1 MLLGYNVLRDLVN
14 SVGGIDTLGQNWHL
28 VSEVLKLS
36 SRKEES
42 GPSREATPL
51 APVFTGDTWEVLP
64 PSSVR
69 IVNCRLDNGS
79 PRSLTVSHVLIEPS
93 HFQSDS
99 VLGQVTKG
107 MDILEGYQEGSHGQ
121 CGVALRNVT
130 KKPILLPPCTQVATA
145 NIVEDTCEVHV
156 QSVGVDI
163 EVSVLEVANLTS
175 EGAPSCS
182 PSQETVP
189 EAFSTEIFDSPEV
202 PDLHIDK
209 PFELTSELPP
219 GLKLDHI
226 EPGLLPAVV
235 ELVVRNKQAFSQGPL
250 DLGECDIIPHEIHL
264 TDDTP
269 I

>member
-1 MLLGYNVLRDLVN
+1 
-14 SVGGIDTLGQNWHL
+14 
-28 VSEVLKLS
+28 
-36 SRKEES
+36 
-42 GPSREATPL
+42 
-51 APVFTGDTWEVLP
+51 
-64 PSSVR
+64 
-69 IVNCRLDNGS
+69 
-79 PRSLTVSHVLIEPS
+79 
-93 HFQSDS
+93 
-99 VLGQVTKG
+99 
-107 MDILEGYQEGSHGQ
+107 MDILEGYQEGAHGQ
-121 CGVALRNVT
+121 CGVALHNVT

-175 EGAPSCS
+175 EGPPSCS
-182 PSQETVP
+182 PSQENVS

-209 PFELTSELPP
+209 PFELTSELLP

-250 DLGECDIIPHEIHL
+250 DLLNVISFHMRFIS
-264 TDDTP
+264 
-269 I
+269 